1 MHPEKYLF
9 PYIFITCSN
18 IFQMETGELG
28 RIGKLVVSLVEMGPR
43 LEHETVTL
51 LLHQMVACPV
61 LGQELKVRFA
71 TKQHALSV
79 SIIELQKE
87 PLQSFDKFYSKLNV
101 LFQNILNV
109 SLKGI
114 CKMCFILQF

>member
-1 MHPEKYLF
+1 
-9 PYIFITCSN
+9 
-18 IFQMETGELG
+18 METGELG
-28 RIGKLVVSLVEMGPR
+28 LIGKLVVSLVEMGHR

-51 LLHQMVACPV
+51 LLLQMVACPV
-61 LGQELKVRFA
+61 LGQEPKVRLA

-87 PLQSFDKFYSKLNV
+87 PLQSFHKFYSKLNV
-101 LFQNILNV
+101 LCQNILNV

>member
-1 MHPEKYLF
+1 MFFL
-9 PYIFITCSN
+9 SN
-18 IFQMETGELG
+18 ISNTIFKCYNKLQMETGEFGVLG
-28 RIGKLVVSLVEMGPR
+28 QIVVPLVVVGPSP
-43 LEHETVTL
+43 EHETVTL
-51 LLHQMVACPV
+51 LLPQMVACPV
-61 LGQELKVRFA
+61 LGQEPKVRLA

-87 PLQSFDKFYSKLNV
+87 PLQSFHKFYSKLNV
-101 LFQNILNV
+101 LCQNILNV